1 MNDLQVK
8 GVKEICE
15 LRGKDDLKMFQIM
28 TEKKKGIKKLLDL
41 ILFSR
46 HEGYAR
52 NILDSDFIHCLCD
65 ILKSGSVEQK
75 LGVLAGSGWACTLL
89 LVARLPDD
97 NSYRDRVLLIVPIL
111 TNLYKSG
118 FEDKTCIINCLA
130 VLAYY
135 GHHAHMKLQEAGA
148 LEIFIEAKWS
158 KSKSQ
163 STLGAIGICYVIG
176 HIEDHPAL
184 VGQGVEFFL
193 GLKNVTDYC
202 MQSKP
207 YEGFQFDPCDMAG
220 CLARLSK
227 AQSNIPHLVNC
238 GIIETLKTGLNSNTD
253 LMRFMWLERNKLKI
267 KGLVMEILWDLSFD
281 KAGLQEIMSDLR
293 LVKSIKR
300 FSYGSAGKMQE
311 KMCECAAGI
320 LWNMQKSEHSLRRT
334 KLKGK
339 RAVLMSYAW
348 HNEARAREIAQFLKK
363 ANFDVM
369 VMDKSAGLNSIA
381 ESVEKSSLVIMI
393 TGESYKLSTSCRL
406 EAEYI
411 LSVRKPTI
419 PVTLSKGYRPSG
431 WVEEILQLMKKN
443 GRADSTPIDM
453 SSTEL
458 FEAGQRKLFA
468 EITKIVR
475 SLDLLGDG
483 SSQSTKKHKVDIT
496 PIRSTDEQKIHIDI
510 GPYKGNDQ
518 YNSHVLSQMEF
529 QPSSEKC
536 TLNGASME
544 VDEVKSADDEIS
556 FFSREKSIIKTPFT
570 HRKDD
575 LLSPK
580 VVVQNKAPVVQNNGS
595 LLTIVKISK
604 LDMNGIETWLRTTSV
619 SPDFIKGVR
628 RLELN
633 GPSFMV
639 LNTLYRQDG
648 VRLANFL
655 MKQMSLELKDVM
667 SFLYLLDTLNVK
679 ISAIV

>member
-1 MNDLQVK
+1 MNDLHIN
-8 GVKEICE
+8 GVKKICE
-15 LRGKDDLKMFQIM
+15 LRGKNDSKMFQKM

-52 NILDSDFIHCLCD
+52 NILDSEFIHCLCD
-65 ILKSGSVEQK
+65 ILKSGSLAQK

-97 NSYRDRVLLIVPIL
+97 DSYRDRVLVIIPIL
-111 TNLYKSG
+111 TDLYKSG

-135 GHHAHMKLQEAGA
+135 GHRAHMKLEEAGA
-148 LEIFIEAKWS
+148 LDIFIQAKWS

-184 VGQGVEFFL
+184 VGQGVEFFT
-193 GLKNVTDYC
+193 GLKHVTDFC
-202 MQSKP
+202 LESKP

-300 FSYGSAGKMQE
+300 FSYGNAGKMQE
-311 KMCECAAGI
+311 KMYECAAGI

-348 HNEARAREIAQFLKK
+348 QNQASAKEIEQFLKK

-393 TGESYKLSTSCRL
+393 TGEAYKLSASCRL

-419 PVTLSKGYRPSG
+419 PVTLSKGYSPSG
-431 WVEEILQLMKKN
+431 WVEEVLQLMKKN
-443 GRADSTPIDM
+443 GWADNTPINM
-453 SSTEL
+453 SNTEL
-458 FEAGQRKLFA
+458 FEAGQRKLLA

-475 SLDLLGDG
+475 NLDMLGDG
-483 SSQSTKKHKVDIT
+483 SGQSTKKHAVDIT
-496 PIRSTDEQKIHIDI
+496 PLHSTDEQKIDVDVV
-510 GPYKGNDQ
+510 PCEGNDQ
-518 YNSHVLSQMEF
+518 YNSPVLSQMNF
-529 QPSSEKC
+529 QSSSEKC
-536 TLNGASME
+536 TVKAAGMDL
-544 VDEVKSADDEIS
+544 DEVKSADDEIS
-556 FFSREKSIIKTPFT
+556 FFSRGKSINKPLFT
-570 HRKDD
+570 HSEQD
-575 LLSPK
+575 LFSSK
-580 VVVQNKAPVVQNNGS
+580 IVIQNKAPVVQNDGP
-595 LLTIVKISK
+595 LLTIAKISK
-604 LDMNGIETWLRTTSV
+604 FDTKGVETWLRTTSV
-619 SPDFIKGVR
+619 SPAFIEGVR
-628 RLELN
+628 RLKLDGE
-633 GPSFMV
+633 SFVV
-639 LNTLYRQDG
+639 LNRMYRQDG
-648 VRLANFL
+648 VKLANLL
-655 MKQMSLELKDVM
+655 MKQMSLDFKDVM
-667 SFLYLLDTLNVK
+667 SFLYHLDTLNIR